1 MNKRSKGFT
10 LIELMIVVAIIG
22 ILAAIAVPAFIKYIK
37 DSKTTEAKNNLNA
50 ISSGAQ
56 AYYQE
61 EHAKD
66 ADGLEIFTKSYP
78 GCEDLG
84 APAAPK
90 ACAGTENVIPETAQ
104 AVGTKASPATIDFN
118 VAPWARL
125 KFSISKPFYY
135 RYSYE
140 SVVEPGK
147 STFTATA
154 TASLDKENDSK
165 FSLAGTYNTVDG
177 APVVGAIIDQSN
189 APSE

>member
-1 MNKRSKGFT
+1 
-10 LIELMIVVAIIG
+10 MIVVAIIG

-61 EHAKD
+61 EHPSD
-66 ADGLEIFTKSYP
+66 ETGLTVFTKSYP
-78 GCEDLG
+78 GCEALG
-84 APAAPK
+84 TPK
-90 ACAGTENVIPETAQ
+90 KAEDCDGETGSIPGTVPD
-104 AVGTKASPATIDFN
+104 VGTKQSPDKIDFN
-118 VAPWARL
+118 IVPWARL

-135 RYSYE
+135 KYSYK
-140 SVVEPGK
+140 SVVKPGE

-154 TASLDKENDSK
+154 EASLDKKNDSK
-165 FSLAGTYNTVDG
+165 FSLAGTFNTIDG